1 MKRGAAFILG
11 LVLVGCQQ
19 KQSIQPP
26 PVQVGQTECADCGM
40 AVSDERYAAAMIVAT
55 PDGEET
61 PRVFDDIGCMLEYQR
76 GHKDEKVLASY
87 VKDFNTRQWLDA
99 DKASYARDASVHSPM
114 GYGIVAAASLP
125 QAESAANG
133 AKAMDLA
140 SLRQTGAKSPT
151 TKSADTH

>member
-1 MKRGAAFILG
+1 MKRGAMFILAC
-11 LVLVGCQQ
+11 LLIGCQQ

-40 AVSDERYAAAMIVAT
+40 AVSDERYAAAMIIAT
-55 PDGEET
+55 PDGEQS

-87 VKDFNTRQWLDA
+87 VKDFNTRQWLEA
-99 DKASYARDASVHSPM
+99 DKASYARNASVHSPM
-114 GYGIVAAASLP
+114 GYGIVAAAAAP

-140 SLRQTGAKSPT
+140 ALRQTSAKAT
-151 TKSADTH
+151 TTARSN